1 MGCFRHLGSPRDR
14 MYGHICQA
22 SAHRGYI
29 RRTSSD
35 WVLDICP
42 ARGSDCNE
50 PQTQPAWS
58 STCENVITGEE
69 GHTPSEGGT
78 VPCDG
83 NTPIAQGRHGLII
96 LGGNTPSREDSKR
109 TSASRNEILTVDMKK
124 EGVSTNPLDSRHAG
138 EGGRYRQGA
147 AFGALTG
154 CNFTGTDF
162 GHSAGDSGSLPRDQ

>member
-1 MGCFRHLGSPRDR
+1 MGCFRHLGSPRNR

-22 SAHRGYI
+22 SAHRGYS

-35 WVLDICP
+35 WVLDRCP

-50 PQTQPAWS
+50 PQPQPAGS
-58 STCENVITGEE
+58 NTCENVITGEE

-109 TSASRNEILTVDMKK
+109 TSASRNEILTVGTKK
-124 EGVSTNPLDSRHAG
+124 EVVSTNPLDSRHAR
-138 EGGRYRQGA
+138 EGGRYRPGA
-147 AFGALTG
+147 AFGTLTG
-154 CNFTGTDF
+154 WSFTETDL
-162 GHSAGDSGSLPRDQ
+162 GHPAGDRGPLPRNQ